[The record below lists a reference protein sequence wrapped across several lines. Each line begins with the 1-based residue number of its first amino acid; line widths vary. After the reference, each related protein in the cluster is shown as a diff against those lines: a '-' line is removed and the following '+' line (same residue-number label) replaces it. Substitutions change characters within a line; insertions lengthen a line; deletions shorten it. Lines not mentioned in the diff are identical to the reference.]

1 MKAGLLM
8 YRVLVADNY
17 PIIRMTVKNLVEQ
30 LDNFKV
36 IAEEATGIDA
46 SLRVEQGDIDI
57 IIMDLAMPPGENGLI
72 TIKRIHEHFPNTKII
87 IFSSRNEPQ
96 YINQAIY
103 NGANS
108 YILKSSSPKELV
120 HALRHAING
129 EKYLDNNIMVTKKD
143 LLVIKGGSPHCNL
156 GNYIALSKREQE
168 ILPLI
173 VLGYTNKE
181 IATKM
186 FISPKTVEAH
196 KTKIM
201 QKLNLA
207 SHAELLHYAVKH
219 RLVDL

>member
-36 IAEEATGIDA
+36 IAEEATGIDV

-72 TIKRIHEHFPNTKII
+72 TIKRIHEH
-87 IFSSRNEPQ
+87 Q

-108 YILKSSSPKELV
+108 YIFKSSSPKELV

-207 SHAELLHYAVKH
+207 SHAELLHYG
-219 RLVDL
+219 

>member
-1 MKAGLLM
+1 M
-8 YRVLVADNY
+8 YNVLVADDHAIVRSGISYLVDLQPNF
-17 PIIRMTVKNLVEQ
+17 TVV
-30 LDNFKV
+30 DG
-36 IAEEATGIDA
+36 TA
-46 SLRVEQGDIDI
+46 SGTDTYIRVEQGGIDI
-57 IIMDLAMPPGENGLI
+57 LIMDLSMPPGENGLI

-87 IFSSRNEPQ
+87 IFSSRSEPQ

-108 YILKSSSPKELV
+108 YILKSSSLKELF

-143 LLVIKGGSPHCNL
+143 LLVIKGGSPHFDL

-207 SHAELLHYAVKH
+207 SHADLLHYAVKH

>member
-1 MKAGLLM
+1 MW
-8 YRVLVADNY
+8 R
-17 PIIRMTVKNLVEQ
+17 IIIQSFEWQLKNLVEQ

-36 IAEEATGIDA
+36 VAEEATGIDA

-57 IIMDLAMPPGENGLI
+57 IIMELAMPPGENGLI
-72 TIKRIHEHFPNTKII
+72 TIKRIHEYFPKTKII
-87 IFSSRNEPQ
+87 IFSFRNEPQ
-96 YINQAIY
+96 SINQAIY
-103 NGANS
+103 NGANGFVF
-108 YILKSSSPKELV
+108 KSSSPDELL
-120 HALRHAING
+120 HALRHVVNG
-129 EKYLDNNIMVTKKD
+129 EKYLDNNIMVTKND
-143 LLVIKGGSPHCNL
+143 LLVIKGGSTHFDL

>member
-17 PIIRMTVKNLVEQ
+17 PIIRMAVKNLVEQ

-108 YILKSSSPKELV
+108 YIFKSSSPKELV

-143 LLVIKGGSPHCNL
+143 LLVIKGGSLHCNL
-156 GNYIALSKREQE
+156 GNYVALSKREQE
-168 ILPLI
+168 ILPF
-173 VLGYTNKE
+173 
-181 IATKM
+181 IAKDRPV
-186 FISPKTVEAH
+186 ISTARADYRSYCAPGMG
-196 KTKIM
+196 I
-201 QKLNLA
+201 N
-207 SHAELLHYAVKH
+207 
-219 RLVDL
+219 

>member
-17 PIIRMTVKNLVEQ
+17 PIIRMAIKNLVDQ
-30 LDNFKV
+30 LNSFQV
-36 IAEEATGIDA
+36 IAEETTGINA

-57 IIMDLAMPPGENGLI
+57 VIMELAMPPGENGLI
-72 TIKRIHEHFPNTKII
+72 TIKRIHEHFPNIKII
-87 IFSSRNEPQ
+87 IFSSHNEPQ
-96 YINQAIY
+96 YINQAVY
-103 NGANS
+103 NGANGFVF
-108 YILKSSSPKELV
+108 KSSSPHELV
-120 HALRHAING
+120 RGLKHVING

-143 LLVIKGGSPHCNL
+143 LLVIKGGSTHFDL
-156 GNYIALSKREQE
+156 GNYNALSNREQE

-181 IATKM
+181 IAAKM

-201 QKLNLA
+201 QKLNLT

-219 RLVDL
+219 KLVDL

>member
-36 IAEEATGIDA
+36 IAEEATGIDV

-108 YILKSSSPKELV
+108 YIFKSSS
-120 HALRHAING
+120 
-129 EKYLDNNIMVTKKD
+129 MVTKKD

>member
-17 PIIRMTVKNLVEQ
+17 PIIRMAVKNLVEQ

-57 IIMDLAMPPGENGLI
+57 VIMDLTMPPGENGLI
-72 TIKRIHEHFPNTKII
+72 TIKRIHEHFPNIKII

-96 YINQAIY
+96 CINQAIY
-103 NGANS
+103 NGANG
-108 YILKSSSPKELV
+108 YIFKSSSPKELV
-120 HALRHAING
+120 HALSHAI
-129 EKYLDNNIMVTKKD
+129 K
-143 LLVIKGGSPHCNL
+143 VIKGGSPHFDL

-201 QKLNLA
+201 QKLNLD

-219 RLVDL
+219 QLVDL

>member
-17 PIIRMTVKNLVEQ
+17 PIIRMAVKNLVEQ

-36 IAEEATGIDA
+36 IAEETTGIDA

-57 IIMDLAMPPGENGLI
+57 IIMDLAIPPGENGLI

-108 YILKSSSPKELV
+108 YIFKSSSPKELV

-143 LLVIKGGSPHCNL
+143 LLVIKGGSPHFDL
-156 GNYIALSKREQE
+156 GNCVALSKREQE

-219 RLVDL
+219 QLVDL

>member
-17 PIIRMTVKNLVEQ
+17 PIIRMAVKNLVEQ

-46 SLRVEQGDIDI
+46 SLRAEQGDIDI

-143 LLVIKGGSPHCNL
+143 LLVIKGGSPHFDL

>member
-17 PIIRMTVKNLVEQ
+17 PIIRMAVKNLVEQ

-108 YILKSSSPKELV
+108 YIFKSSSPKELV

-143 LLVIKGGSPHCNL
+143 LLVIKGGSLHCNL
-156 GNYIALSKREQE
+156 GNYVALSKREQE
-168 ILPLI
+168 ILPF
-173 VLGYTNKE
+173 
-181 IATKM
+181 IAKDRTV
-186 FISPKTVEAH
+186 ISTARADYRSYCAPGMG
-196 KTKIM
+196 I
-201 QKLNLA
+201 N
-207 SHAELLHYAVKH
+207 
-219 RLVDL
+219 

>member
-17 PIIRMTVKNLVEQ
+17 PIIRMAVKNLVEQ

-36 IAEEATGIDA
+36 IAEETTGIDA

-87 IFSSRNEPQ
+87 IFSSRSEPQ

-103 NGANS
+103 NGANG
-108 YILKSSSPKELV
+108 YIFKSSSPKELV

-129 EKYLDNNIMVTKKD
+129 EKYLDNNIMVRKKD
-143 LLVIKGGSPHCNL
+143 LLVILFFDSI
-156 GNYIALSKREQE
+156 YS
-168 ILPLI
+168 
-173 VLGYTNKE
+173 
-181 IATKM
+181 
-186 FISPKTVEAH
+186 
-196 KTKIM
+196 
-201 QKLNLA
+201 
-207 SHAELLHYAVKH
+207 
-219 RLVDL
+219 